1 MTRRRGA
8 TAIASNPV
16 LVGVATTLVIVVAIF
31 LAYNANAGLPWV
43 PSYKLE
49 AEVPSAANLVR
60 GNEARIGGLRVG
72 VIDDITP
79 IRKSDGSYAAIL
91 DLKLETR
98 VRRLPK
104 DSTMIIRPRS
114 ALGLKYLQIT
124 RGTSSEGFADGERI
138 PITNYAKKRP
148 VDIDEFYSMFDQKTR
163 KASQENLAGYGDA
176 FAGRGESINRAIEA
190 FVPLAKN
197 ATRFFRNITAANT
210 RFEKFFKSQGDA
222 ARIVAPVAE
231 INAALFAALDRTFI
245 AFAEVADPFIRQS
258 IIKGPKGL
266 DTATEVF
273 PKVTP
278 FFSNTAQ
285 FFTELKP
292 GFRALRA
299 SHKDLAD
306 AFVTGKTSVRRSVQ
320 LNNRLT
326 RFIRA
331 LDRLSQDPLVPIAL
345 RDLVNTVKALDP
357 TLQYLT
363 PTQTVCN
370 YFNLLVRNASYL
382 LSEGDANG
390 TWLRFVPIVTPQ
402 GPNNE
407 TGPSAAPSSGGGP
420 DVTNSTRNFIHV
432 NPYPNTGVPGQERE
446 CEAANEKYI
455 PGKTTIGNVPGNQGT
470 HTDTTEPILKTAKK
484 K

>member
-1 MTRRRGA
+1 VTRRRGA

-43 PSYKLE
+43 PSYRLE

-72 VIDDITP
+72 VIDDIQP
-79 IRKSDGSYAAIL
+79 MRKSDGTYVSII

-98 VRRLPK
+98 VRQLPK
-104 DSTMIIRPRS
+104 DSTIIIRPRS
-114 ALGLKYLQIT
+114 ALGLKYVQIT
-124 RGTSSEGFADGERI
+124 RGTSTEGFEDGARI
-138 PITNYAKKRP
+138 PLSSYAKKRP
-148 VDIDEFYSMFDQKTR
+148 IDIDEFYSMFDEPTR
-163 KASQENLAGYGDA
+163 TAAQENEAGYGAA

-190 FVPLAKN
+190 FVPLARN
-197 ATRFFRNITAANT
+197 ATKVFRNVTNTST
-210 RFEKFFKSQGDA
+210 RFERFFKEQGDA

-231 INAALFAALDRTFI
+231 INASLFVALDLTFK
-245 AFAEVADPFIRQS
+245 AFADVADPYIRQS
-258 IIKGPKGL
+258 INKGPEAL

-278 FFSNTAQ
+278 FFQNTEQ
-285 FFTELKP
+285 FFTELQP

-306 AFVTGKTSVRRSVQ
+306 AFVTGQTSVRRSVA
-320 LNNRLT
+320 LNGRLA
-326 RFIRA
+326 RFFQA
-331 LDRLSQDPLVPIAL
+331 LDRLAQDPLVPIAL
-345 RDLVNTVKALDP
+345 RDLVETMKVLDP

-363 PTQTVCN
+363 PAQTVCN
-370 YFNLLVRNASYL
+370 YVNLLFRNASFL
-382 LSEGDANG
+382 LSEGDSNG
-390 TWLRFVPIVTPQ
+390 TWLRFVPIITPQ

-420 DVTNSTRNFIHV
+420 DVTNSSRNFLHV
-432 NPYPNTGVPGQERE
+432 NPYPNTAGPGQTRE
-446 CEAANEKYI
+446 CEGANERFA
-455 PGKTTIGNVPGNQGT
+455 PGKTTIGNLPGSQGT
-470 HTDTTEPILKTAKK
+470 NTDTTEPVKTAAK
-484 K
+484 

>member
-43 PSYKLE
+43 PSYRLE

-79 IRKSDGSYAAIL
+79 IRKPDGSYASIL

-98 VRRLPK
+98 VRQLPK
-104 DSTMIIRPRS
+104 DSVVIIRPRS

-124 RGTSSEGFADGERI
+124 RGTSSDGFADGERI
-138 PITNYAKKRP
+138 PIANYAKKRP
-148 VDIDEFYSMFDQKTR
+148 IDIDEFYSMFDKRTR
-163 KASQENLAGYGDA
+163 EASQQNLAGYGSA

-190 FVPLAKN
+190 FVPLARN
-197 ATRFFRNITAANT
+197 ATKVFRNITDAGT
-210 RFEKFFKSQGDA
+210 RFERFFKEQGDA
-222 ARIVAPVAE
+222 AGIVAPVAE
-231 INAALFAALDRTFI
+231 INAALFVALDNTFT
-245 AFAEVADPFIRQS
+245 AFADVADPYIRQS
-258 IIKGPKGL
+258 ITKGPSGL
-266 DTATEVF
+266 DTATDVF

-278 FFSNTAQ
+278 FFANSEQ
-285 FFTELKP
+285 FFTELQP

-306 AFVTGKTSVRRSVQ
+306 AFVTGKTSVRRSTQ
-320 LNNRLT
+320 LNTRLAG
-326 RFIRA
+326 FIRA
-331 LDRLSQDPLVPIAL
+331 LDRLAQDPLVPIAL
-345 RDLVNTVKALDP
+345 RDLVETMKALDP

-363 PTQTVCN
+363 PAQTVCN
-370 YFNLLVRNASYL
+370 YVNLLFRNASFL
-382 LSEGDANG
+382 LSEGDTNG

-420 DVTNSTRNFIHV
+420 DVTNSTRNFVHV
-432 NPYPNTGVPGQERE
+432 NPYPNTAGPGQIRE
-446 CEAANEKYI
+446 CEAANERYVA
-455 PGKTTIGNVPGNQGT
+455 GKTTIGNLPGSQGT
-470 HTDTTEPILKTAKK
+470 HTDTTEPVKTAGK
-484 K
+484 

>member
-1 MTRRRGA
+1 VTRRRGA

-43 PSYKLE
+43 PSYRIE

-60 GNEARIGGLRVG
+60 GNEARIGGMRVG

-79 IRKSDGSYAAIL
+79 VRKDDGTYVSIL

-98 VRRLPK
+98 IRELPK
-104 DSTMIIRPRS
+104 DSIVIIRPRS

-124 RGTSSEGFADGERI
+124 RGTSSQGFEDGERI
-138 PITNYAKKRP
+138 PIANYARDLP
-148 VDIDEFYSMFDQKTR
+148 VDIDEFYSMFDEPTR
-163 KASQENLAGYGDA
+163 DAAQQNEAGYGAA
-176 FAGRGESINRAIEA
+176 FAGRGASINRAIEA
-190 FVPLAKN
+190 LVPLARN
-197 ATRFFRNITAANT
+197 AERVFRNITGTST
-210 RFEKFFKSQGDA
+210 RFDRFFKEQGDA
-222 ARIVAPVAE
+222 AAIVAPVAE
-231 INAALFAALDRTFI
+231 INAALFVALDQTFT
-245 AFAEVADPFIRQS
+245 AFADVADPYIRQS
-258 IIKGPKGL
+258 IQKGPEGL

-278 FFSNTAQ
+278 FFANTEQ
-285 FFTELKP
+285 FFEELQP

-306 AFVTGKTSVRRSVQ
+306 AFVTGQTAVRRSVE
-320 LNNRLT
+320 LNSRLT

-331 LDRLSQDPLVPIAL
+331 LDRLAQDPLVPIAL
-345 RDLVNTVKALDP
+345 RDLVETMKVLDP

-363 PTQTVCN
+363 PAQTVCN
-370 YFNLLVRNASYL
+370 YFNLLVRNASFL
-382 LSEGDANG
+382 LSEGDGSG

-420 DVTNSTRNFIHV
+420 DVTNSTRNYVHV
-432 NPYPNTGVPGQERE
+432 NPYPNTAGPGQIRE
-446 CEAANEKYI
+446 CEAANERYAA
-455 PGKTTIGNVPGNQGT
+455 GRTTIGNLPGSQGT
-470 HTDTTEPILKTAKK
+470 NTATTEPVKTSGK
-484 K
+484 